1 MIGGIS
7 MMQPSYSFMYNRLPL
22 SGAEQAQSVVVA
34 EHPGGDPAQPG
45 KITDGQHDI
54 PPEFIVGTGS

>member
-22 SGAEQAQSVVVA
+22 SGAEQAQSARQAGESVRQA
-34 EHPGGDPAQPG
+34 GFGRP
-45 KITDGQHDI
+45 ITAPDRTRPCSRCPRCGR
-54 PPEFIVGTGS
+54 